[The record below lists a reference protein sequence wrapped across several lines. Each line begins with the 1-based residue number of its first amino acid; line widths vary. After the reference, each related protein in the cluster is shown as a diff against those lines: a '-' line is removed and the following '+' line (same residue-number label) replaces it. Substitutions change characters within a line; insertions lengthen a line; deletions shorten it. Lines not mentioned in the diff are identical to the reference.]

1 MQNMPVACF
10 EPWIYAL
17 CAYTVGKALYED
29 GALIG
34 TLKAVRGMMKNMGV
48 SLEKAMDTLE
58 ITGEE
63 RDAIEK
69 EINKW

>member
-1 MQNMPVACF
+1 MTSILNYDQTAH
-10 EPWIYAL
+10 EQ
-17 CAYTVGKALYED
+17 ALYEE
-29 GALIG
+29 GALFG

-58 ITGEE
+58 ITGKE

-69 EINKW
+69 EINK

>member
-1 MQNMPVACF
+1 MLTSIMNYDQTAH
-10 EPWIYAL
+10 EQ
-17 CAYTVGKALYED
+17 ALYEE
-29 GALIG
+29 GALLG
-34 TLKAVRGMMKNMGV
+34 TLKAVQRMMKNMGV

-69 EINKW
+69 EINK